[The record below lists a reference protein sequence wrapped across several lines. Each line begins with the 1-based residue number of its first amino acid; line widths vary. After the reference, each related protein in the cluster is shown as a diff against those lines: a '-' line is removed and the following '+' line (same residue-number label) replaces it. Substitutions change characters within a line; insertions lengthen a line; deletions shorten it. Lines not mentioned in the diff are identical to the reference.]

1 MRAGFA
7 VVLVTLAVP
16 AAALGFNHHGSRHH
30 GHRFA
35 HQGATGSSSVTS
47 YSDGTLVLAASNG
60 TSITGSVTQ
69 DTHFQCVG
77 AGWRDGGWRRGRRFG
92 RRNGPLDS
100 SGASGPTGSSGSTGA
115 TGTTGASG
123 PAGGGGNSGGNS
135 GGGSTGGDGWGGG
148 GATGG
153 RGWGGTQPGYGH
165 GRGDQGGG
173 WGHDRWG
180 HGHGRGRGDGSG
192 GSDGASSSGNSIAP
206 PPCDSSL
213 LVAGAMVSSAEV
225 LITPAGVEFGAI
237 VLLPA
242 VQ

>member
-7 VVLVTLAVP
+7 VVLVALAVP
-16 AAALGFNHHGSRHH
+16 AAALAFNPHGSRHH
-30 GHRFA
+30 GHPYV
-35 HQGATGSSSVTS
+35 HQGATGSNSVTS

-69 DTHFQCVG
+69 DTHFRCVG
-77 AGWRDGGWRRGRRFG
+77 AGWRDGSWRRGRRFG

-100 SGASGPTGSSGSTGA
+100 SGASGQTGSSGATGA
-115 TGTTGASG
+115 TGTTGATGATGGSG
-123 PAGGGGNSGGNS
+123 YSGGGGP
-135 GGGSTGGDGWGGG
+135 TGGGWGGG
-148 GATGG
+148 GSTGG

-165 GRGDQGGG
+165 GRGEGGG
-173 WGHDRWG
+173 RGGHGRSG
-180 HGHGRGRGDGSG
+180 HGHHGSSGGSG
-192 GSDGASSSGNSIAP
+192 GSSSGNHVAP

-213 LVAGAMVSSAEV
+213 LVGGAMVSSAEV
-225 LITPAGVEFGAI
+225 LIAPAGVEFGKI

>member
-7 VVLVTLAVP
+7 VVFVALAVP
-16 AAALGFNHHGSRHH
+16 AGALALNHHGYRHH
-30 GHRFA
+30 GHARV
-35 HQGATGSSSVTS
+35 HLGATGSSSVTS

-60 TSITGSVTQ
+60 TSITGSVTE

-100 SGASGPTGSSGSTGA
+100 SGATGPTGSSGATGP
-115 TGTTGASG
+115 TGTTGTTG
-123 PAGGGGNSGGNS
+123 PTGGGGYS
-135 GGGSTGGDGWGGG
+135 GGGSTGGRGPGGRG
-148 GATGG
+148 STGG
-153 RGWGGTQPGYGH
+153 RGWGGTQPGN
-165 GRGDQGGG
+165 GRGWGDQGGRG
-173 WGHDRWG
+173 DHGGSGHDR
-180 HGHGRGRGDGSG
+180 HGHGGSSGGGSG
-192 GSDGASSSGNSIAP
+192 AGSYVPP

-213 LVAGAMVSSAEV
+213 LVPGAMVSSAEV
-225 LITPAGVEFGAI
+225 LITPAGVQFGAI

>member
-7 VVLVTLAVP
+7 VVVVTLAVP
-16 AAALGFNHHGSRHH
+16 AAALAFNHHGSRHH
-30 GHRFA
+30 GHPYV

-60 TSITGSVTQ
+60 TSVTGSVTE

-77 AGWRDGGWRRGRRFG
+77 AGWRDGSWRRGRRFG

-115 TGTTGASG
+115 TGTTGATG
-123 PAGGGGNSGGNS
+123 PTGGNGYGGGGP
-135 GGGSTGGDGWGGG
+135 TGGDGWGGG
-148 GATGG
+148 GSTGG

-165 GRGDQGGG
+165 GRGDQGGRG
-173 WGHDRWG
+173 GHGRWRHG
-180 HGHGRGRGDGSG
+180 HGHGHGGSSGGGGSG
-192 GSDGASSSGNSIAP
+192 GSSGNYVAP

-213 LVAGAMVSSAEV
+213 LVPGAMVSSAEV
-225 LITPAGVEFGAI
+225 LITPAGVAFGAI